1 MQNILH
7 RCGNICGVTSMSL
20 GEHSRSVFRPLAVE
34 VLCGRCLSVA
44 SVFLWTLF
52 ICVLYFCGLC
62 FSVGSV
68 FCGHCS
74 MALGSAN
81 TDIHAYG
88 GCGVLIHVCLI
99 APGVEL
105 VTSGGPISHA
115 HRSPT
120 SQHNWRRK
128 LSAAR
133 GLRRRVWGINALLYT

>member
-1 MQNILH
+1 
-7 RCGNICGVTSMSL
+7 MSL

-34 VLCGRCLSVA
+34 VLCGRCSSVA

-68 FCGHCS
+68 FLWALFFCGHCS
-74 MALGSAN
+74 MALSSAI
-81 TDIHAYG
+81 TDMHAYYSSG
-88 GCGVLIHVCLI
+88 SYGVLIHVCLI

-105 VTSGGPISHA
+105 VTSGGPFSHA

-133 GLRRRVWGINALLYT
+133 GLRRHVWGINALLYTVRVADGG